1 MSGSYLRRLH
11 EAMSKGMTDE
21 DIEQQ
26 ESLEC
31 AIAYH
36 QNKIEEYE
44 EEIKTIEKMAKAR
57 LKNAG

>member
-1 MSGSYLRRLH
+1 
-11 EAMSKGMTDE
+11 MSKGMTDE